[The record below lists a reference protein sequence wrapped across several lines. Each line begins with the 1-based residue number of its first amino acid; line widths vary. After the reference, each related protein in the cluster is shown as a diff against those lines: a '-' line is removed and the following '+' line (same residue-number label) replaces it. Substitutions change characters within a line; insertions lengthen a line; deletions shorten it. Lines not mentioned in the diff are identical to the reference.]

1 MAHAEAKAA
10 PAWAYVH
17 PADPADAPEELE
29 MLSSP
34 ELSPPLPHHPPRVEH
49 ETWVLAYERVLA
61 ILEAC

>member
-1 MAHAEAKAA
+1 
-10 PAWAYVH
+10 PG
-17 PADPADAPEELE
+17 DPADAPEELE

-61 ILEAC
+61 ILEAEAT